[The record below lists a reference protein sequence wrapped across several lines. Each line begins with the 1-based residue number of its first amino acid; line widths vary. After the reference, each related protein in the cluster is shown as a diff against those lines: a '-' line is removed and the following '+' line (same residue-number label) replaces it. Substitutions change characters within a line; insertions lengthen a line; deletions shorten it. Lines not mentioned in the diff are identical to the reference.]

1 MCLCRS
7 ACSLCVSSADAEAD
21 AEAEAGAGAGADVA
35 AGSLALLEAV
45 VSYSLL
51 PRSALRPF
59 VAALCR
65 TVNLEPY
72 CETSWKVRPV
82 HRGQRSPLASCRL
95 VHRQHPTKRESSSR
109 ERSCFTAAARN
120 MNYETRESFW
130 FSQLMRCVVGGDIGH
145 AALQEMVEILRG
157 EGEGDAALLRG
168 AVFYINMAL
177 WGPRR
182 VPTLKVSFLAVLPAF
197 LKVRRLVASRV
208 GVGER

>member
-72 CETSWKVRPV
+72 CETSWKVHPV
-82 HRGQRSPLASCRL
+82 HRGASC
-95 VHRQHPTKRESSSR
+95 
-109 ERSCFTAAARN
+109 
-120 MNYETRESFW
+120 
-130 FSQLMRCVVGGDIGH
+130 IGS
-145 AALQEMVEILRG
+145 ILRNVKVPV
-157 EGEGDAALLRG
+157 ESVHVLLQPLG
-168 AVFYINMAL
+168 
-177 WGPRR
+177 
-182 VPTLKVSFLAVLPAF
+182 T
-197 LKVRRLVASRV
+197 
-208 GVGER
+208 